1 MEQLQQIIERI
12 EGLRAEKAKTQELI
26 REAFAEAKA
35 DGFNVKALRKVIALR
50 EMDPV
55 ERAEQESII
64 NMYLK
69 ATDDYAEMVMIM
81 EMCKAKMESING
93 KS

>member
-12 EGLRAEKAKTQELI
+12 EGLLEEKATTQELI

-35 DGFNVKALRKVIALR
+35 AGFDVKVLRKVIALR
-50 EMDPV
+50 AMDPA
-55 ERAEQESII
+55 ERAEQE
-64 NMYLK
+64 
-69 ATDDYAEMVMIM
+69 AIM
-81 EMCKAKMESING
+81 EMYLAALESSND